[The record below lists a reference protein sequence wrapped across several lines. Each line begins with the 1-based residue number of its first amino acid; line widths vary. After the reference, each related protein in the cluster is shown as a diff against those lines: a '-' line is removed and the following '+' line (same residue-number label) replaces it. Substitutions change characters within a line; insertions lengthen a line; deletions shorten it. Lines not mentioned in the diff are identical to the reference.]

1 VVVTALERVADLV
14 LAVFALVMAVVSIIL
29 GDADKSPV
37 YFLLAYA
44 LWRLS
49 RRSGLSPR
57 RG

>member
-1 VVVTALERVADLV
+1 MTSALPRVDAT
-14 LAVFALVMAVVSIIL
+14 LAVVALVMAVLSVVL

-49 RRSGLSPR
+49 RRPGA
-57 RG
+57 